1 MKKVFVKELLYI
13 WGDYTDY
20 KSKSYGGNFF
30 GTAKRNQIFMPVK
43 TRKLLMVKELD
54 KELGKGAKDA
64 EPRPKRVEKTHETL
78 SGIPLKSVYGPEDIK
93 DLDYEKNL
101 ADPGQFPY
109 TRGIHDTMYRGK
121 VWTMRQFAGF
131 GGPEE
136 TNARFKYLLAQGQT
150 GLSTAF
156 DLPTLMGY
164 DSDNPKADGEVGVCG
179 VAIDSLEDIE
189 VLYKDLPLDKVS
201 TSMTINGPAVIIL
214 AMFLANAKKRGIDW
228 KLLNGTLQNDIFKEY
243 IAQKTYLVPPRP
255 ALKLI
260 QDMMVFC
267 TNNVPRW
274 NTISVSGYHIREAG
288 ATAVQELA
296 FTLADGFA
304 YVDAGIEA
312 GLKIDDFVPRLS
324 FFFNAHIDFFE
335 EIAKYRAARRI
346 WARRMRD
353 HYGAKDERSLKL
365 RFHTQTAGCSL
376 TAPQPENNIIRTAI
390 EALAGVLGG
399 TQSLHTNSMDE
410 VLGLPTEKAAHIALR
425 TQQIIAFETGV
436 TNVADPLAGSYYVEW
451 LTDELERG
459 ANEYF
464 AQIEEVG
471 GVISGIEKGF
481 FMKEIADSA
490 YKFEQKMQSGDRVF
504 VGLTGLKEEA
514 PGAKI
519 EILKIGGEYQERQ
532 VNRLKDLRSRRDNA
546 KVQNC
551 LNELKNAMRTGTNT
565 FPLLLEAVEAYATLG
580 EICDAMREVW
590 GAYRET
596 AVL

>member
-1 MKKVFVKELLYI
+1 
-13 WGDYTDY
+13 
-20 KSKSYGGNFF
+20 
-30 GTAKRNQIFMPVK
+30 
-43 TRKLLMVKELD
+43 MVKELT
-54 KELGKGAKDA
+54 K
-64 EPRPKRVEKTHETL
+64 PRADEKPSSKPEKTVETI
-78 SGIPLKSVYGPEDIK
+78 SGLPLKSVYTADDIK
-93 DLDYEKNL
+93 DLDYARDL

-109 TRGIHDTMYRGK
+109 TRGIHHNMYLGK
-121 VWTMRQFAGF
+121 LWTMRQFAGY

-164 DSDNPKADGEVGVCG
+164 DSDDAKSHGEVGVCG
-179 VAIDSLEDIE
+179 VAVDSLEDVEI
-189 VLYKDLPLDKVS
+189 LYKDIPLQDIS
-201 TSMTINGPAVIIL
+201 TSMTINGPAVIIFC
-214 AMFLANAKKRGIDW
+214 MFLANAQNRGVDLKK
-228 KLLNGTLQNDIFKEY
+228 LNGTLQNDIFKEY
-243 IAQKTYLVPPRP
+243 IAQKTYLLPPRP
-255 ALKLI
+255 AVRLI
-260 QDMMVFC
+260 QDMMVYC
-267 TNNVPRW
+267 THEVPRW

-304 YVDAGIEA
+304 YVDAGVEA

-353 HYGAKDERSLKL
+353 VYGAKDERSLKL

-425 TQQIIAFETGV
+425 TQQIIAHETGV
-436 TNVADPLAGSYYVEW
+436 ANVVDPLAGSYYVEW
-451 LTDELERG
+451 LTNKMEEG

-464 AQIEEVG
+464 KKIEEIG

-490 YKFEQKMQSGDRVF
+490 YRFQQKLDSGERVF
-504 VGLTGLKEEA
+504 VGLNALTEEA

-519 EILKIGGEYQERQ
+519 EILKIGSEYEERQ
-532 VNRLKDLRSRRDNA
+532 RNRLTALRARRDET
-546 KVQNC
+546 KVHNS
-551 LNELKNAMRTGTNT
+551 LIELKDAMRNGKNS
-565 FPLLLEAVEAYATLG
+565 FPILLDCVKTYATMG
-580 EICDAMREVW
+580 EICNAMREVW

>member
-1 MKKVFVKELLYI
+1 
-13 WGDYTDY
+13 
-20 KSKSYGGNFF
+20 
-30 GTAKRNQIFMPVK
+30 
-43 TRKLLMVKELD
+43 MVKELSK
-54 KELGKGAKDA
+54 KE
-64 EPRPKRVEKTHETL
+64 PKVEKTFETL
-78 SGIPLKSVYGPEDIK
+78 SGIPLKSVYTPEDLK
-93 DLDYEKNL
+93 DFDYKTALN
-101 ADPGQFPY
+101 DPGKFPY

-121 VWTMRQFAGF
+121 MWTMRQFAGF

-136 TNARFKYLLAQGQT
+136 TNARFKYLLATGQT

-156 DLPTLMGY
+156 DLPTLMGL
-164 DSDNPKADGEVGVCG
+164 DSDNPKSHGEVGVCG
-179 VAIDSLEDIE
+179 AAIDSLEDIE
-189 VLYKDLPLDKVS
+189 ILYRDIPLDKIS
-201 TSMTINGPAVIIL
+201 TSMTINGPAVIIYC
-214 AMFLANAKKRGIDW
+214 MFLANARKRGFDW

-243 IAQKTYLVPPRP
+243 TAQKTYLIPPRP

-267 TNNVPRW
+267 TENVPRW

-304 YVDAGIEA
+304 YVDAGLEA
-312 GLKIDDFVPRLS
+312 GLKLDDFVPRLS

-346 WARRMRD
+346 WAKRLRD
-353 HYGAKDERSLKL
+353 HYGATDERSLKL

-376 TAPQPENNIIRTAI
+376 TAPQPENNIIRTTI

-425 TQQIIAFETGV
+425 TQQIIAYETGV
-436 TNVADPLAGSYYVEW
+436 ANVSDPLAGSYYVEW
-451 LTDELERG
+451 LTDEMERG

-464 AQIEEVG
+464 KEIEEIG
-471 GVISGIEKGF
+471 GVIAGIEKGY

-504 VGLTGLKEEA
+504 VGLTGFKEEA

-519 EILKIGGEYQERQ
+519 EVLKIGLEYEERQ
-532 VNRLKDLRSRRDNA
+532 LARIKALKERRDNA
-546 KVQNC
+546 RVENS
-551 LNELKNAMRTGTNT
+551 LVALKQGMRDGKNS
-565 FPLLLEAVEAYATLG
+565 FPFLMEAVEAYATLG
-580 EICDAMREVW
+580 EICDAMKEVW
-590 GAYRET
+590 GAYREN

>member
-1 MKKVFVKELLYI
+1 
-13 WGDYTDY
+13 
-20 KSKSYGGNFF
+20 
-30 GTAKRNQIFMPVK
+30 
-43 TRKLLMVKELD
+43 MVKELS
-54 KELGKGAKDA
+54 KPARQPKA
-64 EPRPKRVEKTHETL
+64 EPVIETI
-78 SGIPLKSVYGPEDIK
+78 SGLPLKSVYNAEDLK
-93 DLDYEKNL
+93 DWSYDKDL

-109 TRGIHDTMYRGK
+109 TRGIHHNMYNGK
-121 VWTMRQFAGF
+121 LWTMRQFAGF

-136 TNARFKYLLAQGQT
+136 TNARFKYLLSQGQT

-164 DSDNPKADGEVGVCG
+164 DSDHPKSHGEVGVCG
-179 VAIDSLEDIE
+179 VAIDSLEDVEI
-189 VLYKDLPLDKVS
+189 LYRDIPLQDIS
-201 TSMTINGPAVIIL
+201 TSMTINGPAAIIFC
-214 AMFLANAKKRGIDW
+214 MFLANAQNRGVDL

-243 IAQKTYLVPPRP
+243 IAQKTYLVPPR
-255 ALKLI
+255 AGLRLI

-267 TNNVPRW
+267 TKEVPRW

-288 ATAVQELA
+288 ATAIQELA

-304 YVDAGIEA
+304 YVDAGLA
-312 GLKIDDFVPRLS
+312 VGLKLDDFVPRLS

-346 WARRMRD
+346 WAKRMRD

-425 TQQIIAFETGV
+425 TQQIIAHETGV
-436 TNVADPLAGSYYVEW
+436 ANVVDPLAGSYYVEW
-451 LTDELERG
+451 LTNEMEKG

-464 AQIEEVG
+464 KQIEEIG
-471 GVISGIEKGF
+471 GVIAGIESGY
-481 FMKEIADSA
+481 FMKELSDSA
-490 YKFEQKMQSGDRVF
+490 YRFQQKLDSGERTF
-504 VGLTGLKEEA
+504 VGLTGFTEEA
-514 PGAKI
+514 PGQKI
-519 EILKIGGEYQERQ
+519 DILKIGGQYQERQ
-532 VNRLKDLRSRRDNA
+532 VNRIKALKARRDNE
-546 KVQNC
+546 KVANT
-551 LNELKNAMRTGTNT
+551 LSALKDVMRSDGNT
-565 FPLLLEAVEAYATLG
+565 FPLLLEAVKAYATMG

-596 AVL
+596 AVM

>member
-1 MKKVFVKELLYI
+1 
-13 WGDYTDY
+13 
-20 KSKSYGGNFF
+20 
-30 GTAKRNQIFMPVK
+30 
-43 TRKLLMVKELD
+43 MVKELT
-54 KELGKGAKDA
+54 K
-64 EPRPKRVEKTHETL
+64 PKVEKTFETI
-78 SGIPLKSVYGPEDIK
+78 SGIPLKPVYTKEDLK
-93 DLDYEKNL
+93 DWKYEEKLN
-101 ADPGQFPY
+101 DPGHFPY
-109 TRGIHDTMYRGK
+109 TRGIHHNMYRGK

-136 TNARFKYLLAQGQT
+136 TNARFKYLLSQGQT

-164 DSDNPKADGEVGVCG
+164 DSDNPVSNGEVGVCG
-179 VAIDSLEDIE
+179 VAIDSLEDMEI
-189 VLYKDLPLDKVS
+189 LYQDLPLDKVS
-201 TSMTINGPAVIIL
+201 TSMTINGPAVIIF
-214 AMFLANAKKRGIDW
+214 AMFLANAQKRGFDL
-228 KLLNGTLQNDIFKEY
+228 KQLNGTLQNDIFKEY
-243 IAQKTYLVPPRP
+243 IAQKTYLLPPRP
-255 ALKLI
+255 AVQLI
-260 QDMMVFC
+260 KDMMVFC
-267 TNNVPRW
+267 TREVPKW
-274 NTISVSGYHIREAG
+274 NHISVSGYHIREAG
-288 ATAVQELA
+288 ATAAQELA

-312 GLKIDDFVPRLS
+312 GLSVDEFVPRLS

-353 HYGAKDERSLKL
+353 KYGAKDERSLKL

-376 TAPQPENNIIRTAI
+376 TAPQPENNIVRTAI

-451 LTDELERG
+451 LTDELERQ
-459 ANEYF
+459 AEDYF
-464 AQIEEVG
+464 KQIEEIG
-471 GVISGIEKGF
+471 DVITGIEKGF

-490 YKFEQKMQSGDRVF
+490 YKFQQKLDSKDRIF
-504 VGLTGLKEEA
+504 VGLNGFTEEA
-514 PGAKI
+514 DGPGI
-519 EILKIGGEYQERQ
+519 EILKIGRQYQDRQ
-532 VNRLKDLRSRRDNA
+532 VERLKKLKAKRDQA
-546 KVQNC
+546 KV
-551 LNELKNAMRTGTNT
+551 NESLEKLKDVLRNGGNS
-565 FPLLLEAVEAYATLG
+565 FPLILEAVKTYATMG
-580 EICDAMREVW
+580 EVCDAMREVH

>member
-1 MKKVFVKELLYI
+1 
-13 WGDYTDY
+13 
-20 KSKSYGGNFF
+20 
-30 GTAKRNQIFMPVK
+30 
-43 TRKLLMVKELD
+43 MVKELT
-54 KELGKGAKDA
+54 KPLTEKPSQGKPSAKT
-64 EPRPKRVEKTHETL
+64 EKTEKTEKTIETI
-78 SGIPLKSVYGPEDIK
+78 SGLPLKAVYTAEDIK
-93 DLDYEKNL
+93 DLNYERDL
-101 ADPGQFPY
+101 GEPGEFPY
-109 TRGIHDTMYRGK
+109 TRGIHHNMYQGK
-121 VWTMRQFAGF
+121 LWTMRQFAGY

-136 TNARFKYLLAQGQT
+136 TNARFKYLLSQGQT

-164 DSDNPKADGEVGVCG
+164 DSDHWKSEGEVGVCG
-179 VAIDSLEDIE
+179 VAIDSLKDVEILYRDI
-189 VLYKDLPLDKVS
+189 PLDKIS
-201 TSMTINGPAVIIL
+201 TSMTINGPAVIIFC
-214 AMFLANAKKRGIDW
+214 MFLANAQNRGIDL
-228 KLLNGTLQNDIFKEY
+228 KKLNGTLQNDIFKEY
-243 IAQKTYLVPPRP
+243 IAQKTYLIPPRP

-267 TNNVPRW
+267 TREVPKW

-312 GLKIDDFVPRLS
+312 GLEVDDFVPRLS

-376 TAPQPENNIIRTAI
+376 TAPQPENNIIRKAI

-425 TQQIIAFETGV
+425 TQQIIAHETGV
-436 TNVADPLAGSYYVEW
+436 ANVVDPLAGSYYVEW
-451 LTDELERG
+451 LTNKMEEG
-459 ANEYF
+459 ANEIF
-464 AQIEEVG
+464 KKIEEVG
-471 GVISGIEKGF
+471 GVIAGIEKGF
-481 FMKEIADSA
+481 FMKELSDSA
-490 YKFEQKMQSGDRVF
+490 YRFQQRLDSGDRMF
-504 VGLTGLKEEA
+504 VGLNALTEEA

-519 EILKIGGEYQERQ
+519 DILKIGSEYQERQ
-532 VNRLKDLRSRRDNA
+532 CQRLKELKETRDNE
-546 KVQNC
+546 KVN
-551 LNELKNAMRTGTNT
+551 NAIAHLKETMRSGENT
-565 FPLLLEAVEAYATLG
+565 FPALLDAVHSYATMG
-580 EICDAMREVW
+580 EICDAMREIW

-596 AVL
+596 AVM

>member
-1 MKKVFVKELLYI
+1 
-13 WGDYTDY
+13 
-20 KSKSYGGNFF
+20 
-30 GTAKRNQIFMPVK
+30 
-43 TRKLLMVKELD
+43 MVKELS
-54 KELGKGAKDA
+54 KARA
-64 EPRPKRVEKTHETL
+64 EKKAEKAVETL
-78 SGIPLKSVYGPEDIK
+78 SGLPLKPVYTQEDLK
-93 DLDYEKNL
+93 DWNYERDL

-109 TRGIHDTMYRGK
+109 TRGIHKDMYLGK
-121 VWTMRQFAGF
+121 LWTMRQFAGY

-136 TNARFKYLLAQGQT
+136 TNARFKYLLSQGQT

-164 DSDNPKADGEVGVCG
+164 DSDHPKSLGEVGVCG

-189 VLYKDLPLDKVS
+189 ILYNDIPLEQIS
-201 TSMTINGPAVIIL
+201 TSMTINGPAVVIFC
-214 AMFLANAKKRGIDW
+214 MFLANAQNRGIDL
-228 KLLNGTLQNDIFKEY
+228 KKLNGTLQNDIFKEY
-243 IAQKTYLVPPRP
+243 IAQKTYLVPPR
-255 ALKLI
+255 AGLKLI

-267 TNNVPRW
+267 TKEVPRW

-304 YVDAGIEA
+304 YVDAGLEA
-312 GLKIDDFVPRLS
+312 GLKLDDFVPRLS

-346 WARRMRD
+346 WAKRMRD

-425 TQQIIAFETGV
+425 TQQIIAHETGV
-436 TNVADPLAGSYYVEW
+436 ANVVDPLAGSYYIEA
-451 LTDELERG
+451 LTDEMERG

-464 AQIEEVG
+464 KKIEEIG
-471 GVISGIEKGF
+471 GVIPGIEKGF

-490 YKFEQKMQSGDRVF
+490 YRFQQKLDTGDRIF
-504 VGLTGLKEEA
+504 VGLNAFTEVA
-514 PGAKI
+514 PGSKI
-519 EILKIGGEYQERQ
+519 EILKIGPEYEERQ
-532 VNRLKDLRSRRDNA
+532 RKRLEALRSRRDNEAVA
-546 KVQNC
+546 KSLEV
-551 LNELKNAMRTGTNT
+551 LKDAFRTGKNS
-565 FPLLLEAVEAYATLG
+565 FPLILQSVKTYATMG

>member
-1 MKKVFVKELLYI
+1 
-13 WGDYTDY
+13 
-20 KSKSYGGNFF
+20 
-30 GTAKRNQIFMPVK
+30 
-43 TRKLLMVKELD
+43 MVKELS
-54 KELGKGAKDA
+54 KPKA
-64 EPRPKRVEKTHETL
+64 ERVIETI
-78 SGIPLKSVYGPEDIK
+78 SGIPLKPVYTPEDVKHIK
-93 DLDYEKNL
+93 YERDLAE
-101 ADPGQFPY
+101 PGEFPY
-109 TRGIHDTMYRGK
+109 TRGIHKNMYQGK
-121 VWTMRQFAGF
+121 LWTMRQFAGY

-136 TNARFKYLLAQGQT
+136 TNARFKYLLSQGQT

-164 DSDNPKADGEVGVCG
+164 DSDNDKSHGEVGVCG
-179 VAIDSLEDIE
+179 VACDSLEDIE
-189 VLYKDLPLDKVS
+189 ILYKDIPLDQIS
-201 TSMTINGPAVIIL
+201 TSMTINGPAVIIFC
-214 AMFLANAKKRGIDW
+214 MFLANAQNRGYDL
-228 KLLNGTLQNDIFKEY
+228 KQLNGTLQNDIFKEY
-243 IAQKTYLVPPRP
+243 IAQKTFLIPPRP

-267 TNNVPRW
+267 TTEVPRW

-288 ATAVQELA
+288 ATAAQELA

-312 GLKIDDFVPRLS
+312 GLKVDDFVPRLS

-376 TAPQPENNIIRTAI
+376 TAPQPENNIVRTAI

-436 TNVADPLAGSYYVEW
+436 ANVVDPLAGSYYVEA
-451 LTDELERG
+451 LTDELERQ
-459 ANEYF
+459 AEDYF
-464 AQIEEVG
+464 NKIEEVG
-471 GVISGIEKGF
+471 GVIGGIEKGF
-481 FMKEIADSA
+481 FMKEIADAA
-490 YKFEQKMQSGDRVF
+490 YEFQKKLDTKDRIF
-504 VGLTGLKEEA
+504 VGLNAFVEEA

-519 EILKIGGEYQERQ
+519 DILKIGMEYEDRQRERITS
-532 VNRLKDLRSRRDNA
+532 LKTRRDNP
-546 KVQNC
+546 KVEQS
-551 LNELKNAMRTGTNT
+551 LIHLKDTMRKGENS
-565 FPLLLEAVEAYATLG
+565 FPAILDAVKTYATLG

-590 GAYRET
+590 GAYRES
-596 AVL
+596 AVP

>member
-1 MKKVFVKELLYI
+1 
-13 WGDYTDY
+13 
-20 KSKSYGGNFF
+20 
-30 GTAKRNQIFMPVK
+30 
-43 TRKLLMVKELD
+43 MVKELSK
-54 KELGKGAKDA
+54 KESK
-64 EPRPKRVEKTHETL
+64 VEKTFETL
-78 SGIPLKSVYGPEDIK
+78 SGIPLKAVYTPEDVK
-93 DLDYEKNL
+93 HLDYKSALN
-101 ADPGQFPY
+101 DPGLFPY

-121 VWTMRQFAGF
+121 MWTMRQFAGF

-136 TNARFKYLLAQGQT
+136 TNARFKYLLATGTT

-156 DLPTLMGY
+156 DLPTLMGF
-164 DSDNPKADGEVGVCG
+164 DSDNPKAHGEVGVCG
-179 VAIDSLEDIE
+179 AAIDSLEDIE
-189 VLYKDLPLDKVS
+189 ILYKDLPLDKVS
-201 TSMTINGPAVIIL
+201 TSMTINGPAVIIFC
-214 AMFLANAKKRGIDW
+214 MFLANAKKRGFAW
-228 KLLNGTLQNDIFKEY
+228 EKLNGTLQNDIFKEY
-243 IAQKTYLVPPRP
+243 TAQKTYLIPPRP

-267 TNNVPRW
+267 TENVPRW

-288 ATAVQELA
+288 ATATQELA

-304 YVDAGIEA
+304 YVDAGLEA
-312 GLKIDDFVPRLS
+312 GLKLDDFVPRLS

-346 WARRMRD
+346 WAKRMRD

-376 TAPQPENNIIRTAI
+376 TAPQPENNIIRTTI

-425 TQQIIAFETGV
+425 TQQIIAYETGV
-436 TNVADPLAGSYYVEW
+436 ANVSDPLAGSYYVEW
-451 LTDELERG
+451 LTDEMERG

-464 AQIEEVG
+464 KQIEELG
-471 GVISGIEKGF
+471 GVIAGIEKGY

-490 YKFEQKMQSGDRVF
+490 YKFEQKMQSGERTF
-504 VGLTGLKEEA
+504 VGLTGFKEEA
-514 PGAKI
+514 PGSKI
-519 EILKIGGEYQERQ
+519 DVLKIGLEYEERQ
-532 VNRLKDLRSRRDNA
+532 INRIKSLKERRDSA
-546 KVQNC
+546 LVATT
-551 LNELKNAMRTGTNT
+551 LTELKQAMRDGKNS
-565 FPLLLEAVEAYATLG
+565 FPFLLAAVEAYATLG

>member
-1 MKKVFVKELLYI
+1 
-13 WGDYTDY
+13 
-20 KSKSYGGNFF
+20 
-30 GTAKRNQIFMPVK
+30 
-43 TRKLLMVKELD
+43 MVKELT
-54 KELGKGAKDA
+54 K
-64 EPRPKRVEKTHETL
+64 PKVERTFETI
-78 SGIPLKSVYGPEDIK
+78 SGIPLKTVYTSK
-93 DLDYEKNL
+93 DLKDWKYEEKL
-101 ADPGQFPY
+101 AEPGNFPY
-109 TRGIHDTMYRGK
+109 TRGIHNNMYRGK

-136 TNARFKYLLAQGQT
+136 TNARFKYLLSQGQT

-164 DSDNPKADGEVGVCG
+164 DSDNPVSNGEVGVCG
-179 VAIDSLEDIE
+179 VAIDSLEDMEI
-189 VLYKDLPLDKVS
+189 LYRDLPLDKVS
-201 TSMTINGPAVIIL
+201 TSMTINGPAVIIF
-214 AMFLANAKKRGIDW
+214 AMFLANAQKRGFDL
-228 KLLNGTLQNDIFKEY
+228 KNLNGTLQNDIFKEY
-243 IAQKTYLVPPRP
+243 IAQKTYLLPPRP
-255 ALKLI
+255 AVKLI
-260 QDMMVFC
+260 KDMMVFC
-267 TNNVPRW
+267 TNEVPKW
-274 NTISVSGYHIREAG
+274 NHISVSGYHIREAG
-288 ATAVQELA
+288 ATAAQELA

-312 GLKIDDFVPRLS
+312 GLKVDDFVPRLS

-376 TAPQPENNIIRTAI
+376 TAQQPENNIVRTAI

-451 LTDELERG
+451 LTDELERQ
-459 ANEYF
+459 AEEYF
-464 AQIEEVG
+464 QKIEEIG

-490 YKFEQKMQSGDRVF
+490 YKFQQKLDSKDRIF
-504 VGLTGLKEEA
+504 VGLNGFTEEA
-514 PGAKI
+514 DGPGI
-519 EILKIGGEYQERQ
+519 EILKIGRQYQDRQIERLTQ
-532 VNRLKDLRSRRDNA
+532 LKAKRDAA
-546 KVQNC
+546 KVKES
-551 LNELKNAMRTGTNT
+551 LEKLKKVLRNGDNT
-565 FPLLLEAVEAYATLG
+565 FPYILEAVKTYATMG
-580 EICDAMREVW
+580 EVCDAMREVH

>member
-1 MKKVFVKELLYI
+1 
-13 WGDYTDY
+13 
-20 KSKSYGGNFF
+20 
-30 GTAKRNQIFMPVK
+30 
-43 TRKLLMVKELD
+43 MVKELTKKD
-54 KELGKGAKDA
+54 DAKA
-64 EPRPKRVEKTHETL
+64 KRVEKTHETL
-78 SGIPLKSVYGPEDIK
+78 SGIPLKAVYTPEDLK
-93 DLDYEKNL
+93 DFNYQEQLN
-101 ADPGQFPY
+101 DPGMFPY
-109 TRGIHDTMYRGK
+109 TRGIHENMYRGK
-121 VWTMRQFAGF
+121 LWTMRQFAGF

-164 DSDNPKADGEVGVCG
+164 DSDNLKSDGEVGVCG

-189 VLYKDLPLDKVS
+189 ILYRDLPLDKVS
-201 TSMTINGPAVIIL
+201 TSMTINGPAVIVL
-214 AMFLANAKKRGIDW
+214 AMFLANARKRGFDW

-304 YVDAGIEA
+304 YVDAGLEA
-312 GLKIDDFVPRLS
+312 GLKLDDFVPRLS

-346 WARRMRD
+346 WAKRMRD

-425 TQQIIAFETGV
+425 TQQIIAYETGV
-436 TNVADPLAGSYYVEW
+436 TNVVDPLAGSYYVEW
-451 LTDELERG
+451 LTDEMEKG

-464 AQIEEVG
+464 KKIEDIG

-490 YKFEQKMQSGDRVF
+490 YKFEQKMQSGERVF

-519 EILKIGGEYQERQ
+519 EILKIGSEYQERQ
-532 VNRLKDLRSRRDNA
+532 VKRLTELRARRDNA
-546 KVQNC
+546 HVDVCMAN
-551 LNELKNAMRTGTNT
+551 LKDGMKTGKNT
-565 FPLLLEAVEAYATLG
+565 FPLLIEAVEAYATLG